1 MDKYLKPNSAYE
13 RLWAE
18 YTKYGSL
25 IVAVDYDDTLF
36 DFHGTGESYEMVQ
49 QLVRDLHS
57 IGCKII
63 IWSGSENI
71 NDMDIYNPRRASWD
85 NSWVHGFEN
94 PQFYQQVNWELNALE
109 KADFIILNLLPNSKS
124 PISLL
129 ELGLFAKS
137 GKLLVCCPKEFYR
150 SGNIQI
156 VCDKYNI
163 PLFTDIDELLNT
175 IKL

>member
-1 MDKYLKPNSAYE
+1 MIEFKPPQQIQNRYKKSIFLAGTIDMGNSE
-13 RLWAE
+13 DWQFKVKDFFL
-18 YTKYGSL
+18 TKD
-25 IVAVDYDDTLF
+25 V
-36 DFHGTGESYEMVQ
+36 
-49 QLVRDLHS
+49 
-57 IGCKII
+57 
-63 IWSGSENI
+63 
-71 NDMDIYNPRRASWD
+71 DIYNPRRASWD
-85 NSWVHGFEN
+85 NSWVQEFEN

>member
-1 MDKYLKPNSAYE
+1 MSFVPLEPYF
-13 RLWAE
+13 
-18 YTKYGSL
+18 L
-25 IVAVDYDDTLF
+25 I
-36 DFHGTGESYEMVQ
+36 
-49 QLVRDLHS
+49 
-57 IGCKII
+57 
-63 IWSGSENI
+63 
-71 NDMDIYNPRRASWD
+71 
-85 NSWVHGFEN
+85 FEN
-94 PQFYQQVNWELNALE
+94 PQFYQQVNWELDALE

-137 GKLLVCCPKEFYR
+137 EKLLVCCPKEFYR

-175 IKL
+175 VKL